1 MNAQPQAEP
10 RRIPS
15 FRGVL
20 PHEQLAQELGPLQ
33 NLPGR
38 WEGQGFNLIA
48 RPDFQGGN
56 ELFLEL
62 NTTQE
67 HLEFTSIGSNVPNR
81 GSKQKDINLFGVTY
95 LQQISELEPPGGA
108 LHIEPGIWVTI
119 PQTEVPNAPASVAR
133 LATIPHGDAANLQ
146 GESLSIDGGP
156 KIERANTVPFKI
168 GTQPPP
174 FGTPNPFPEYN
185 LAAPNKF
192 RTEAVPKGVTQAVV
206 NDPNVLLTAALAGL
220 TVLHT
225 EVLIVSSTP
234 NGGVANIPFVV
245 ENADAVSVSA
255 IFWIETVQN
264 ESGGVFLQLQYT
276 QTVLL
281 NFGGESWPH
290 VSVATLVRTF

>member
-1 MNAQPQAEP
+1 M
-10 RRIPS
+10 
-15 FRGVL
+15 
-20 PHEQLAQELGPLQ
+20 
-33 NLPGR
+33 
-38 WEGQGFNLIA
+38 
-48 RPDFQGGN
+48 
-56 ELFLEL
+56 
-62 NTTQE
+62 
-67 HLEFTSIGSNVPNR
+67 
-81 GSKQKDINLFGVTY
+81 
-95 LQQISELEPPGGA
+95 
-108 LHIEPGIWVTI
+108 
-119 PQTEVPNAPASVAR
+119 
-133 LATIPHGDAANLQ
+133 
-146 GESLSIDGGP
+146 
-156 KIERANTVPFKI
+156 
-168 GTQPPP
+168 
-174 FGTPNPFPEYN
+174 
-185 LAAPNKF
+185 
-192 RTEAVPKGVTQAVV
+192 